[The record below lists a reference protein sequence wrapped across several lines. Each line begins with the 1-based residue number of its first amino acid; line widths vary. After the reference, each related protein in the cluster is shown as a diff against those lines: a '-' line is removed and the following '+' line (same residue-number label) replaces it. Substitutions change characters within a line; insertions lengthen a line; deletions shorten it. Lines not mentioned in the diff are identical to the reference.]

1 MKIQQLIDELQK
13 LDPDLQVFV
22 EGYEGGFCDP
32 QVSKERDMYLN
43 VNDEQEWWLG
53 KHDTM
58 PYREDNEKVRGIVIM
73 KS

>member
-13 LDPDLQVFV
+13 LDPDLYVFV

-32 QVSKERDMYLN
+32 VISKERDMYLD
-43 VNDEQEWWLG
+43 VNDEKEWWLG
-53 KHDTM
+53 KHDTQLF
-58 PYREDNEKVRGIVIM
+58 REEKEKVKGIVLM